1 MKILTKDEFNGLK
14 VIEQVE
20 YINELCKDRGID
32 PYLRIENGN
41 VIDIDSG
48 ETIEERDLFD
58 YALDLNIEATDLQGK
73 VFAD

>member
-20 YINELCKDRGID
+20 YINELCKNRGID

-41 VIDIDSG
+41 IIDIDSG
-48 ETIEERDLFD
+48 ETIEEISFFD